1 MAGIA
6 ESGAVEPARSA
17 PATQSNRRTPRV
29 LSFAIHPSHVRTLLW
44 LRWKVTLRG
53 YTRNTGRIVSLVF
66 VLLIL
71 VPALGGLAL
80 ASWLAYTNLPHASA
94 VGLLFLVLT
103 GIYLVWAALP
113 LLFYT
118 LNEGLDVTKL
128 QIYPLTR
135 GEQMVSLVL
144 ATLLD
149 LSTLFIVFFYG
160 AILVAWSNSP
170 AVVAITVVALVA
182 AYVHTVSLSQL
193 TLAVLMGLLRTR
205 RYRDVTIIIFALFG
219 VACSFSGQV
228 VARLFSSATGPG
240 NPAQLA
246 QAPIEQYLRWTPPGM
261 AAESITLANGGN
273 ISLALIW
280 LGGSVVLIPLVLA
293 LWAWVLDR
301 GITTA
306 ETSAAGGGRS
316 RRAGRRQPTGSAAAG
331 AAVATVHVAAAPAV
345 AARGVGRRGFR
356 LLSGATRAIARKDA
370 LYLWRDPQLKAQLLS
385 TLFLVVLIL
394 FPNIFSGGG
403 SASSYDTYGVPDVL
417 GGGASVFLA
426 ILPALL
432 VTETFTQNSLGMD
445 RQGLQT
451 LFLFPVRP
459 LDILWGKNLFAGGF
473 AMIFMTILAVVKAV
487 LTGGWLYVPLTLCGG
502 LAAVLLVMGC
512 GNVTSVLLPFRW
524 RQMRMGDTSSLAGE
538 NGCLRGILQ
547 MVVLAVVAVLLIPV
561 ALALI
566 LPIVLT
572 QLTWYVFLV
581 PAVLLY
587 GVGFHQIASRI
598 IARVMLRRT
607 PEILAVTV
615 RET

>member
-6 ESGAVEPARSA
+6 EGGGVESAHTAPPAA
-17 PATQSNRRTPRV
+17 QANRRTPRV
-29 LSFAIHPSHVRTLLW
+29 ISFAIRPSHVRTLLW

-66 VLLIL
+66 ILLLL
-71 VPALGGLAL
+71 VPTLGGLAL
-80 ASWLAYTNLPHASA
+80 FSWLGYTNLPHASA
-94 VGLLFLVLT
+94 VGLLFLIMT

-135 GEQMVSLVL
+135 GEQMAGLVL

-149 LSTLFIVFFYG
+149 LSTLFIVFFFA
-160 AILVAWSNSP
+160 AILLAWSNTP
-170 AVVAITVVALVA
+170 AAVAITAVALVA
-182 AYVHTVSLSQL
+182 AYIHTVSLSQL

-228 VARLFSSATGPG
+228 VARLFTSPAGPG
-240 NPAQLA
+240 TASQLA

-261 AAESITLANGGN
+261 AAESISLANSGN
-273 ISLALIW
+273 VSSSLIW
-280 LGGSVVLIPLVLA
+280 LAGSLVLIPLILT

-316 RRAGRRQPTGSAAAG
+316 RRAARRQPVT
-331 AAVATVHVAAAPAV
+331 AAVPA
-345 AARGVGRRGFR
+345 AARGTERRGWR
-356 LLSGATRAIARKDA
+356 PLSGATWAIARKDA

-385 TLFLVVLIL
+385 TLFLVILIL
-394 FPNIFSGGG
+394 FPNILSGG
-403 SASSYDTYGVPDVL
+403 SAPSSFDGYGASSLL

-473 AMIFMTILAVVKAV
+473 AMIFMAILAVIKAA

-502 LAAVLLVMGC
+502 LAALLLVMGC

-547 MVVLAVVAVLLIPV
+547 MVVLATVAVLVIPV
-561 ALALI
+561 AAALLLPAI
-566 LPIVLT
+566 LSQPS
-572 QLTWYVFLV
+572 WYLFLV
-581 PAVLLY
+581 PGVLVY
-587 GVGFHQIASRI
+587 GIAFHQIATRI
-598 IARVMLRRT
+598 IARVMLRRA

>member
-6 ESGAVEPARSA
+6 EGGGVESAHATPAA
-17 PATQSNRRTPRV
+17 QANRRTPRV
-29 LSFAIHPSHVRTLLW
+29 ISFAIHPGHVRTLLW
-44 LRWKVTLRG
+44 LRWKITLRG

-66 VLLIL
+66 ILLFL
-71 VPALGGLAL
+71 VPTLGGLAL
-80 ASWLAYTNLPHASA
+80 ASWLGYTNLPHTSA
-94 VGLLFLVLT
+94 VALLFLIMT

-149 LSTLFIVFFYG
+149 LSTLFIVFFYA
-160 AILVAWSNSP
+160 AILVAWGNTP
-170 AVVAITVVALVA
+170 AAVAIAAVALVA
-182 AYVHTVSLSQL
+182 AYIHTVSLSQL

-228 VARLFSSATGPG
+228 VARIISSASGPG
-240 NPAQLA
+240 SASQLA
-246 QAPIEQYLRWTPPGM
+246 QAPIEQYLRWTPAGM
-261 AAESITLANGGN
+261 AAESISQANAGN
-273 ISLALIW
+273 ISTSLFWLAGSLI
-280 LGGSVVLIPLVLA
+280 LIPLVLT

-316 RRAGRRQPTGSAAAG
+316 RRAPRRQPAAGVVVPAAATP
-331 AAVATVHVAAAPAV
+331 ATVAGRV
-345 AARGVGRRGFR
+345 RRGWR
-356 LLSGATRAIARKDA
+356 PLSGATRAIARKDA

-394 FPNIFSGGG
+394 FPNIFSGGDT
-403 SASSYDTYGVPDVL
+403 SSSYGVGGTPDLL

-473 AMIFMTILAVVKAV
+473 AMIFMTILAVIKAA
-487 LTGGWLYVPLTLCGG
+487 LTGGWLYVPLTLCVG
-502 LAAVLLVMGC
+502 LAALLLVMGC

-547 MVVLAVVAVLLIPV
+547 MLVLATVAVLLIPV
-561 ALALI
+561 AGALL
-566 LPIVLT
+566 LPIILT
-572 QLTWYVFLV
+572 QPGWYLFLV
-581 PAVLLY
+581 PAVLVY
-587 GVGFHQIASRI
+587 GIGFHQIATRI
-598 IARVMLRRT
+598 IARVLLRRA